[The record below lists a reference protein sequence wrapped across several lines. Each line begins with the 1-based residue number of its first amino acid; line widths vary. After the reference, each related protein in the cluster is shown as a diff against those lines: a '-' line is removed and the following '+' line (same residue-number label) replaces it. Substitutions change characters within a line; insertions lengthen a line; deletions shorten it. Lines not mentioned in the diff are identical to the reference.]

1 MPATRDGKLWRSQFY
16 YKDWQGVR
24 RKKNKRGFK
33 TKGEADEWERN
44 FLQQQQKNLDISFE
58 NFVEIYFADME
69 NRLRES
75 TIINKRYVFDLKVT
89 PYFKHKKMCEIR
101 TSDIRAWQNELI
113 KKGYAP
119 TYLKSINNQLA
130 ALFNYAVR
138 YYDLRDNP
146 CRKAGSIGKSKA
158 DEMDFWTKQEFKEF
172 LPSMDSKPEA
182 RDMTKKLGLLAEKY
196 KCAIIL
202 IGHMNKAAGNKAAY
216 RGMGSIDFF
225 AVARSVLLVGRIEGQ
240 KNTRAV
246 VQIKNNLAAFGHS
259 KAFELTEEGFHWL
272 GDYEITADELLGGI
286 TPKANKKE
294 RAKQLIY
301 ELAETNSVV
310 KSEDIVNLAEEKG
323 ISKRTLENAKKELG
337 IKGKRIGESWYWK
350 LDEIVK
356 P

>member
-1 MPATRDGKLWRSQFY
+1 
-16 YKDWQGVR
+16 
-24 RKKNKRGFK
+24 
-33 TKGEADEWERN
+33 
-44 FLQQQQKNLDISFE
+44 
-58 NFVEIYFADME
+58 
-69 NRLRES
+69 
-75 TIINKRYVFDLKVT
+75 
-89 PYFKHKKMCEIR
+89 
-101 TSDIRAWQNELI
+101 
-113 KKGYAP
+113 
-119 TYLKSINNQLA
+119 
-130 ALFNYAVR
+130 
-138 YYDLRDNP
+138 
-146 CRKAGSIGKSKA
+146 
-158 DEMDFWTKQEFKEF
+158 
-172 LPSMDSKPEA
+172 
-182 RDMTKKLGLLAEKY
+182 
-196 KCAIIL
+196 
-202 IGHMNKAAGNKAAY
+202 MNKADGNKEAY

>member
-1 MPATRDGKLWRSQFY
+1 M
-16 YKDWQGVR
+16 VI
-24 RKKNKRGFK
+24 
-33 TKGEADEWERN
+33 DESEKSLSMIDERLEQAIVQTN
-44 FLQQQQKNLDISFE
+44 ARLLILDPIQA
-58 NFVEIYFADME
+58 YLGGGMDM
-69 NRLRES
+69 NRA
-75 TIINKRYVFDLKVT
+75 N
-89 PYFKHKKMCEIR
+89 
-101 TSDIRAWQNELI
+101 
-113 KKGYAP
+113 
-119 TYLKSINNQLA
+119 
-130 ALFNYAVR
+130 
-138 YYDLRDNP
+138 
-146 CRKAGSIGKSKA
+146 
-158 DEMDFWTKQEFKEF
+158 
-172 LPSMDSKPEA
+172 EA

-240 KNTRAV
+240 KNTR
-246 VQIKNNLAAFGHS
+246 AAFGHS

>member
-89 PYFKHKKMCEIR
+89 PYFKHKKMCEIQ

-182 RDMTKKLGLLAEKY
+182 RMAFLLLYWTGMRIGDADGKISLNQQKPSNHAGLRRFGPEKF
-196 KCAIIL
+196 L
-202 IGHMNKAAGNKAAY
+202 Q
-216 RGMGSIDFF
+216 R
-225 AVARSVLLVGRIEGQ
+225 
-240 KNTRAV
+240 
-246 VQIKNNLAAFGHS
+246 NNEFM
-259 KAFELTEEGFHWL
+259 
-272 GDYEITADELLGGI
+272 
-286 TPKANKKE
+286 KE
-294 RAKQLIY
+294 RPIFYKNPI
-301 ELAETNSVV
+301 
-310 KSEDIVNLAEEKG
+310 KIEKDFSTWLRCFYYTTKAV
-323 ISKRTLENAKKELG
+323 ITEYINF
-337 IKGKRIGESWYWK
+337 
-350 LDEIVK
+350 
-356 P
+356 

>member
-1 MPATRDGKLWRSQFY
+1 M
-16 YKDWQGVR
+16 VI
-24 RKKNKRGFK
+24 
-33 TKGEADEWERN
+33 DESEKSLSMIDERLEQAIVQTN
-44 FLQQQQKNLDISFE
+44 ARLLILDPIQA
-58 NFVEIYFADME
+58 YLGGGMDM
-69 NRLRES
+69 NRA
-75 TIINKRYVFDLKVT
+75 N
-89 PYFKHKKMCEIR
+89 
-101 TSDIRAWQNELI
+101 
-113 KKGYAP
+113 
-119 TYLKSINNQLA
+119 
-130 ALFNYAVR
+130 
-138 YYDLRDNP
+138 
-146 CRKAGSIGKSKA
+146 
-158 DEMDFWTKQEFKEF
+158 
-172 LPSMDSKPEA
+172 EA

-202 IGHMNKAAGNKAAY
+202 IGH